1 LCFPT
6 AEAKFRF
13 SLFFL
18 YYFLRSFFFFLFLRS
33 ILPEN
38 INLDFLG
45 KSTARWTQVWF
56 PSQIF
61 LQCFLRL
68 IATVLFFLFLV
79 SAHAVFSFLF
89 CIFSRSRVLAFLI
102 SEWTDIYIILF
113 IENRWLF
120 LQLSAKSIL
129 FMKCEKWLKYIYLCD
144 SYWILFWLLFFLLL
158 SLPCFA
164 EVCSWLL
171 LHCLCDKL
179 NWNYVWLNSV
189 LKKLK
194 MR

>member
-102 SEWTDIYIILF
+102 SEWTDIYYF
-113 IENRWLF
+113 IYWKSMIVSLIVGEEYFVHEMWKM
-120 LQLSAKSIL
+120 AKI
-129 FMKCEKWLKYIYLCD
+129 YI
-144 SYWILFWLLFFLLL
+144 SMW
-158 SLPCFA
+158 
-164 EVCSWLL
+164 
-171 LHCLCDKL
+171 
-179 NWNYVWLNSV
+179 
-189 LKKLK
+189 
-194 MR
+194 